1 MEKTNMEKTWTEDQI
16 IDLLNSNPKAVDRA
30 MTTLFEKIEYVNGSD
45 RHILTCFYQ
54 YVNGLD
60 ARNQKRFKPKSLTN
74 PHAQIFQKQGHV
86 KEPAAE
92 AGKGIAIRHASLL
105 TSIAN
110 GEELAKPLP
119 EQVYIRTVSEGRYK
133 DTVELYAYR
142 NDNLPA
148 ESNEWPTYYKKLRE
162 ADIADYSDHCKAFPT
177 PPYTRMIDQ
186 SEFLSN
192 YTIFERTS
200 CYLD

>member
-1 MEKTNMEKTWTEDQI
+1 MEKTWTENQI

-30 MTTLFEKIEYVNGSD
+30 MTTLFENIEHVTASD
-45 RHILTCFYQ
+45 RQILTHFYQ

-74 PHAQIFQKQGHV
+74 PHAKIFQKQGHI
-86 KEPAAE
+86 KEPAADV
-92 AGKGIAIRHASLL
+92 GKDISIRHASIL

-110 GEELAKPLP
+110 GEDLAKPLP
-119 EQVYIRTVSEGRYK
+119 RVLFVRTVSQGRYK
-133 DTVELYAYR
+133 DTVELYAYH
-142 NDNLPA
+142 NDDLPA

-162 ADIADYSDHCKAFPT
+162 ADIADYSNHCKAFQT
-177 PPYTRMIDQ
+177 PMVDQ
-186 SEFLSN
+186 SAFLSN
-192 YTIFERTS
+192 YTVFERTS

>member
-1 MEKTNMEKTWTEDQI
+1 MEKTWTEDQI

-30 MTTLFEKIEYVNGSD
+30 MTTLFEKIEYVNESD
-45 RHILTCFYQ
+45 RQILTHFYQ

-74 PHAQIFQKQGHV
+74 SHSKIFQKQGHI
-86 KEPAAE
+86 KDPAAE
-92 AGKGIAIRHASLL
+92 VGKDIAIRHASIL

-110 GEELAKPLP
+110 GEELVKPLP
-119 EQVYIRTVSEGRYK
+119 GQVYIRTVSQGRYK

-142 NDNLPA
+142 NDDLP
-148 ESNEWPTYYKKLRE
+148 EEQNGWPLIIKKLRE
-162 ADIADYSDHCKAFPT
+162 PTETDYSNHCKAFQT
-177 PPYTRMIDQ
+177 PMVNQ
-186 SEFLSN
+186 SDFLSN
-192 YTIFERTS
+192 YTVFERTS

>member
-1 MEKTNMEKTWTEDQI
+1 MEKTWTENQI

-30 MTTLFEKIEYVNGSD
+30 VTTLFEKIEYVAEAD
-45 RHILTCFYQ
+45 RHILTHFYK

-74 PHAQIFQKQGHV
+74 PHTKIFQKQGYI
-86 KEPAAE
+86 KNAAIE
-92 AGKGIAIRHASLL
+92 VGRDIAIRHASILAA
-105 TSIAN
+105 IAN
-110 GEELAKPLP
+110 GEELVKPLP
-119 EQVYIRTVSEGRYK
+119 ERLYVRTVSEGRYK

-142 NDNLPA
+142 NDNLP
-148 ESNEWPTYYKKLRE
+148 EEKNDWPTKFKKLRE
-162 ADIADYSDHCKAFPT
+162 ADITDYADHCKAFQT
-177 PPYTRMIDQ
+177 PMVDE